1 MAINVY
7 NSLNKNR
14 IPLQNQSNFLFLTPP
29 PVMQLRR
36 QFKLSVV
43 VFFFVTFRIL
53 SLMHA
58 YLVLLIT
65 MIPCL
70 RFGYTGCASVPC

>member
-43 VFFFVTFRIL
+43 VFFFVVVVF
-53 SLMHA
+53 
-58 YLVLLIT
+58 
-65 MIPCL
+65 L
-70 RFGYTGCASVPC
+70 RLEY

>member
-58 YLVLLIT
+58 YLVLLNT

>member
-43 VFFFVTFRIL
+43 VFF
-53 SLMHA
+53 
-58 YLVLLIT
+58 LLR
-65 MIPCL
+65 L
-70 RFGYTGCASVPC
+70 EY